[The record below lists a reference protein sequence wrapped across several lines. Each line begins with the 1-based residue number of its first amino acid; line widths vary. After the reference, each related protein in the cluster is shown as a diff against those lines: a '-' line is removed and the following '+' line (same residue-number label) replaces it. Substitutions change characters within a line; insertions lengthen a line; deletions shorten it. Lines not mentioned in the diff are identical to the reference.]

1 MQLVFIAIGLFTAM
15 PFVLTSEPVAGN
27 WENRT
32 ADWLGTIPEPKMA
45 SWIDSIIMLML
56 GGIPW
61 QGYFQRVLSA
71 SSDNSAKIL
80 SFCGAIG
87 TTILVIPPV
96 VIGASAKIADWSL
109 TSLGKNIK
117 AKQNYSKM
125 NLANMD
131 MSKSELDGWL
141 LTNKRAILPLS
152 LEEFTPTVV
161 GYFGLGAVAAAVMSS
176 IDSSMLSGASMLTA
190 NIIQE
195 IAEVKVVDFC
205 VC

>member
-1 MQLVFIAIGLFTAM
+1 M
-15 PFVLTSEPVAGN
+15 PFVLTSEPVAGH

-32 ADWLGTIPEPKMA
+32 ADWIGTIPEPKIA
-45 SWIDSIIMLML
+45 SWIDAIIMLML

-71 SSDNSAKIL
+71 SSDKSAKIL
-80 SFCGAIG
+80 SFCGAVG

-96 VIGASAKIADWSL
+96 VIGASAKVADWSL
-109 TSLGKNIK
+109 TSL
-117 AKQNYSKM
+117 
-125 NLANMD
+125 ANMD
-131 MSKSELDGWL
+131 MDDSELEDWL
-141 LTNKRAILPLS
+141 LKNKKSILPLS

-190 NIIQE
+190 NVIQE
-195 IAEVKVVDFC
+195 IADAKVLFLSKLKFDSNLGIQNYK
-205 VC
+205 